1 LAGCTEPGASPS
13 WRIMTN
19 SLRLCEPATIPIL
32 ISKPHQQAPMRRR
45 IAADQTHRSCVGWE
59 IKVAV
64 GSGRA
69 GRESGHG
76 GDNGES
82 IRRGAGEIKAVALVP
97 LRSRFGLVRG
107 WLQGSTGRARWACGM
122 CRAGARDCGVRAVRH
137 GRGGICGLAV
147 CGREDGSP
155 WSRRG
160 LHVCGVRV
168 GGRRE
173 AGAVYS
179 KFLIVSRDYCFYMP
193 ISIIAE
199 CPCVATGIYNTSILR

>member
-1 LAGCTEPGASPS
+1 LAGCTGPGASPS

-45 IAADQTHRSCVGWE
+45 VTAGQTHRSCVGWE
-59 IKVAV
+59 SKSRSDLGKQGANPGMAATMARRSGEERARSRRWRSSPSGLALGWFGGGCRVPRVTLGGRAACV
-64 GSGRA
+64 GRA
-69 GRESGHG
+69 GLRRAG
-76 GDNGES
+76 G
-82 IRRGAGEIKAVALVP
+82 RAG
-97 LRSRFGLVRG
+97 
-107 WLQGSTGRARWACGM
+107 GRAR
-122 CRAGARDCGVRAVRH
+122 
-137 GRGGICGLAV
+137 
-147 CGREDGSP
+147 
-155 WSRRG
+155 RG
-160 LHVCGVRV
+160 LQVCGVRV

-179 KFLIVSRDYCFYMP
+179 NFLIISRDYCFYMP